1 MSTQTMDKKDKRIYM
16 MSQEK
21 PVKAVLGMGLPLIA
35 GMMVM
40 SVYNLVDTFFI
51 SLLHDDYQLAAVNLA
66 YPIMMVVIA
75 LSNMIGTGCASL
87 IARSLGAQKKE
98 MAEHTLTVG
107 MELTVLLSLILSCG
121 GMLLLPKIVTA
132 LGARENTFVFTE
144 QYVSVILIGSIC
156 VMGSYIGGQ
165 LLRSE
170 GSVKYSMTGMML
182 GTVANIVLDPVFIFL
197 FGMEIRGAAIATI
210 LGNAAGTILSISYY
224 VSGKTL
230 LKPGLRYIRP
240 TAEILKE
247 IFFVGVPAMLET
259 LLTSVAFVVNNNLAV
274 AYGELTVTAMG
285 ISQKIIS
292 FGSYI
297 YQGFAAGN
305 QPLMGFNYGA
315 GNHKRMLEVLKA
327 GVLVVSGIELCV
339 MVVFGIFAPGLIG
352 IFSKTPEV
360 VAIGTKV
367 MRANMCI
374 LPFVGSVSMT
384 RSTFQA
390 MGKPGYSF
398 GITVMRQLVLYI
410 PLLLLLNSLLGFS
423 GMIWAQPVTEAI
435 MMAVSVSLLTAK
447 LRKLQKS

>member
-1 MSTQTMDKKDKRIYM
+1 MSTNSTAKQDKRIYM

-75 LSNMIGTGCASL
+75 LSNMIGTGAASL
-87 IARSLGAQKKE
+87 IARSLGAEDKE
-98 MAEHTLTVG
+98 KAEHTLTVG
-107 MELTVLLSLILSCG
+107 IGLTVVLSLLLSSI
-121 GMLLLPKIVTA
+121 GMFFLPKIVTA

-144 QYVSVILIGSIC
+144 QYVSIILIGSIG

-182 GTVANIVLDPVFIFL
+182 GTVVNIVLDPVFIFVL
-197 FGMEIRGAAIATI
+197 GMNIKGAAIATVV
-210 LGNAAGTILSISYY
+210 GNGAGAVLSIFYY

-230 LKPGLRYIRP
+230 LKPALKYIRP

-259 LLTSVAFVVNNNLAV
+259 LLTSVAYVVNNNLAV

-315 GNHKRMLEVLKA
+315 GNHKRMLDVLKA
-327 GVLVVSGIELCV
+327 GVMVVSGIELCV
-339 MVVFGIFAPGLIG
+339 MAVFGIFAPGLIG

-367 MRANMCI
+367 MCANMCI
-374 LPFVGSVSMT
+374 LPFVGSVSMA

-398 GITVMRQLVLYI
+398 GITVVRQMILYV
-410 PLLLLLNSLLGFS
+410 PLLLLFNSVFGFS

-435 MMAVSVSLLTAK
+435 MMAVSVSLLSTK
-447 LRKLQKS
+447 LKKLQNG